1 MAVAI
6 SAGLRE
12 LWDQRAQLK
21 IQMSLMGDRAPDDHG
36 ALLALSEQMTRLND
50 QIRAQKRGDAADHES
65 ASRRRG

>member
-12 LWDQRAQLK
+12 LWDQRAHLK
-21 IQMSLMGDRAPDDHG
+21 IQMSLMEDRAPNDHG
-36 ALLALSEQMTRLND
+36 ALLVLHEQLTRLND
-50 QIRAQKRGDAADHES
+50 QIRAQKSCDAADQET